1 MPTKFC
7 PQTDFTMK
15 ILILSSE
22 EVGQGV
28 TWHAVI
34 LQNCVHLRFDLR
46 RGNIDPRTD
55 HISNWYNMD
64 ALEVQSCQAAVFE
77 EESAVYW
84 SLYYC
89 DKFTVFKAI
98 HAVFVHISFLNSPS
112 VTNNT
117 LLHAWF
123 LFKCS
128 IVCPLQCFIVSCSI
142 VCSKSVL
149 EDLKT

>member
-1 MPTKFC
+1 
-7 PQTDFTMK
+7 
-15 ILILSSE
+15 
-22 EVGQGV
+22 
-28 TWHAVI
+28 
-34 LQNCVHLRFDLR
+34 
-46 RGNIDPRTD
+46 
-55 HISNWYNMD
+55 MD

-77 EESAVYW
+77 EESAVYIHCCEVFYEVSITVT
-84 SLYYC
+84 SLQC
-89 DKFTVFKAI
+89 LRLN
-98 HAVFVHISFLNSPS
+98 AVFVHISFLNAPS